1 MTGREGVAA
10 STPSRRR
17 AAPPRTQHRYEPRA
31 EGVSDRAR
39 HATAR
44 RPLSRRPGLCRRT
57 GRRQEAPEHLTR
69 ATSMYREMDM
79 PFWLPEVE
87 AELRALA

>member
-1 MTGREGVAA
+1 MRQLVAHCHAGLGR
-10 STPSRRR
+10 
-17 AAPPRTQHRYEPRA
+17 
-31 EGVSDRAR
+31 
-39 HATAR
+39 
-44 RPLSRRPGLCRRT
+44 LCRRT
-57 GRRQEAPEHLTR
+57 GRRQEAQEHLTR